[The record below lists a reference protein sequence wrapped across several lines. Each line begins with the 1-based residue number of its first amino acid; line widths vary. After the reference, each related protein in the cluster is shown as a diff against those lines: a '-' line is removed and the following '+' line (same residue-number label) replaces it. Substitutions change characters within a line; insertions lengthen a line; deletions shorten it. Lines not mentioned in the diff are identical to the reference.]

1 MKLTRRGRVVR
12 AIVLITGAI
21 LALAFISSRVWY
33 TPAGYCIGSMS
44 ECVGI
49 LNCESVELVYSGVD
63 AFILGVPTETYCYP
77 CANEIK
83 SKGAVIC

>member
-1 MKLTRRGRVVR
+1 MKLNRRGRIVR

-49 LNCESVELVYSGVD
+49 
-63 AFILGVPTETYCYP
+63 
-77 CANEIK
+77 
-83 SKGAVIC
+83 